1 MKLLKFKC
9 CLNIIKLSSSETPI
23 TVTMVCLVDHEN
35 NHVPVLLEL
44 PWLFPTV
51 WGKLC
56 EVGGEEGGAGGVA

>member
-1 MKLLKFKC
+1 M
-9 CLNIIKLSSSETPI
+9 PI
-23 TVTMVCLVDHEN
+23 TVTVVCLVDHEN